1 LEQIMARKLVLI
13 TGASSGIGEAMAREF
28 ARKGWDLALV
38 ARREDRLA
46 ALAEEM
52 KAQNGVDSLVI
63 AADLAKPGE
72 PERIVSE
79 IKKAGRQVDGLVNN
93 AGAGQPGYF
102 TETDWDDQERFLQ
115 LMVTAYLHLI
125 HLVLPGMEERGFG
138 RIINVSSVS
147 ALLPIA
153 TGHTRFSG
161 TIYPGAKGLLIKV
174 SQSIK
179 AEMHGKNV
187 HATAVCP
194 GYTWSEFHDVN
205 GARQSISNLPS
216 YWMLKAEDV
225 ATAAYDAVER
235 NVACRVPGAWY
246 KFMVGLMRVL
256 PDPVGEWI
264 IANQSKRAMK
274 KAQAQ
279 QAEA

>member
-1 LEQIMARKLVLI
+1 MARKLVLI
-13 TGASSGIGEAMAREF
+13 TGASSGIGEAMARVF
-28 ARKGWDLALV
+28 AKKGWDLALV
-38 ARREDRLA
+38 ARREDRLK

-52 KAQNGVDSLVI
+52 KAQNGVDSLII

-72 PERIVSE
+72 PERIVAE
-79 IKKAGRQVDGLVNN
+79 IEKAGRHVDGLVNN

-102 TETDWDDQERFLQ
+102 TETGWADQERFLQ
-115 LMVTAYLHLI
+115 LMVTAYLQLI
-125 HLVLPGMEERGFG
+125 HLVLPGMEERNFG

-161 TIYPGAKGLLIKV
+161 TIYPGAKSLLIKV
-174 SQSIK
+174 AQAIK
-179 AEMHGKNV
+179 AEMTGKNV

-205 GARQSISNLPS
+205 GARKSISQLPS
-216 YWMLKAEDV
+216 YWMLTAEEV
-225 ATAAYDAVER
+225 AVSAYDAVER

-246 KFMVGLMRVL
+246 KFMTAMMRIL
-256 PDPVGEWI
+256 PDPVGEWL
-264 IANQSKRAMK
+264 IAQQSRRSLQR
-274 KAQAQ
+274 AQARKAS
-279 QAEA
+279 AE